1 MYSINQLVKSKGFI
15 RFLTFLILIIL
26 FYALRDMI
34 NLILFTFIF
43 IFLMGGLERFISAS
57 LKKTLKIKIRPQ
69 VIIIILY
76 SVLISSMVMV
86 IYKYIPIITMQLTEL
101 VSALI
106 EFYKNPPD
114 NRAIEVIISAMNKLV
129 SPTDIEQNA
138 SAVYTYAADIGK
150 VSLQLFIS
158 ILLSLFFLLEK
169 ERIGRFTSTFKD
181 SKLGTIFRELQH
193 LGNVFVNS
201 FGKVI
206 EVQFLIAS
214 VNAVLSLIILY
225 FLGFPQLLGLGI
237 MIFLLGL
244 IPVAGVII
252 SLVPLCTI
260 AYQIGGGM
268 HVLYVIILIAAIH
281 ALESYILNPKFM
293 SAKTHLPTFYTF
305 LVLVLSE
312 HFLGIWGLI
321 LGIPIF
327 IFVLDMLEVPSISGS
342 DSKKPDNNPVIE

>member
-15 RFLTFLILIIL
+15 RLLTFLIIIIL

-34 NLILFTFIF
+34 NMVLFTFIL

-57 LKKTLKIKIRPQ
+57 LKKTMRIRINPK
-69 VIIIILY
+69 VIILILY

-101 VSALI
+101 VQALM
-106 EFYKNPPD
+106 EFYRNPPD
-114 NRAIEVIISAMNKLV
+114 NRAIEIIISAMNKMV

-138 SAVYTYAADIGK
+138 SAIYTYAADIGK

-169 ERIGRFTSTFKD
+169 ERIARFTSTFKN
-181 SKLGTIFRELQH
+181 SKLGTIFKELQQ
-193 LGNVFVNS
+193 LGTVFVNS

-268 HVLYVIILIAAIH
+268 HVIYVIVLIAAIH

-327 IFVLDMLEVPSISGS
+327 IFILDMLEVPSISS
-342 DSKKPDNNPVIE
+342 STPKKDEDHL

>member
-1 MYSINQLVKSKGFI
+1 MYSVNQLVKSRGFI

-26 FYALRDMI
+26 FYTLRDMI

-43 IFLMGGLERFISAS
+43 IFLMGGLERFISS
-57 LKKTLKIKIRPQ
+57 TLRKTLQFRVRPQ
-69 VIIIILY
+69 LIILILY
-76 SVLISSMVMV
+76 SVLITSMVMV

-101 VSALI
+101 VQALI
-106 EFYKNPPD
+106 AFYKDPPD
-114 NRAIEVIISAMNKLV
+114 NRAIEVIISAMNKLI

-138 SAVYTYAADIGK
+138 SAIYTYAADIGK

-169 ERIGRFTSTFKD
+169 EKIGRFTSTFKN
-181 SKLGTIFRELQH
+181 SKLGTIFKELEH
-193 LGNVFVNS
+193 LGTVFVNS

-260 AYQIGGGM
+260 AYQIGEGM
-268 HVLYVIILIAAIH
+268 HVLYVIVLIAAIH

-305 LVLVLSE
+305 LVLVLAE

-327 IFVLDMLEVPSISGS
+327 IFILDMLEVPNISS
-342 DSKKPDNNPVIE
+342 SETKKEENKPVIE